1 MDKNLFQNDHITG
14 NSKIGFEFC
23 GQFKDDEN
31 ILLTKL
37 KDILNRDINYSTTKY
52 KLLEPTDT
60 QAVMT
65 IDGKYCEVKTPQY
78 SYFEALFILPK
89 ILDLLKG
96 LKDEKNSYL
105 YF

>member
-1 MDKNLFQNDHITG
+1 MDKNLFQNDYITG

-52 KLLEPTDT
+52 KLLEPTDN

-65 IDGKYCEVKTPQY
+65 MK
-78 SYFEALFILPK
+78 
-89 ILDLLKG
+89 LLKNIIWPSKMDMFQKG
-96 LKDEKNSYL
+96 LIGLD
-105 YF
+105 